1 LRAERCVVV
10 DLAGEVS
17 MKTILLA
24 VSVLVSCAGLF
35 AQQRESC
42 PTGTEDMMNYFT
54 MAYPNR
60 LTNFMGPGNANPI
73 YTSITPDLGSSFAT
87 SGQFL
92 WIKSSVGYPWDINVF
107 DSNYIYDRT
116 TELSWT
122 DPTSFKR
129 FNIDLPI
136 SRRCV
141 PIKGRG
147 GLIKISSSN
156 TNYTSYAS
164 CSPTQTQNLGYVNN
178 SISEP
183 ATSNVGNIGQ
193 VKTRLFTYQYSCN
206 SSYGNCAYKEVFSL
220 GYGIGL
226 FDWKYYVNQN
236 GTFVFKQESVI
247 NQFKAGT
254 ATPYLPCT
262 SSYQ

>member
-1 LRAERCVVV
+1 
-10 DLAGEVS
+10 
-17 MKTILLA
+17 MKTVLLVA
-24 VSVLVSCAGLF
+24 LALVSCSSLF
-35 AQQRESC
+35 AQSQETC
-42 PTGTEDMMNYFT
+42 PTGFEDMMNYFT

-60 LTNFMGPGNANPI
+60 LANYMGPGNANPI
-73 YTSITPDLGSSFAT
+73 YTTITPDLGSNFAT
-87 SGQFL
+87 TGEFL
-92 WIKSSVGYPWDINVF
+92 WVKSSVGYPWDIKVY
-107 DSNYIYDRT
+107 DSNYVYDRT

-122 DPTSFKR
+122 DPTAFKR
-129 FNIDLPI
+129 FNIDLPM

-141 PIKGRG
+141 PLHGSVG
-147 GLIKISSSN
+147 QIKIPASK

-164 CSPTQTQNLGYVNN
+164 CAPTQTQPLGYVVN

-183 ATSNVGNIGQ
+183 TTVSVGNVGP
-193 VKTRLFTYQYSCN
+193 VKTRLFTYEYSCN
-206 SSYGNCAYKEVFSL
+206 SSYVSCGYKEVFSL

-247 NQFKAGT
+247 NQLKTGA

-262 SSYQ
+262 TSYQ